1 MGKKKKKRKSSA
13 FKIIL
18 NVFLS
23 IFLVA
28 GVAFGGIVFAMIK
41 TAPPLNV
48 QQVLTFDEPSILY
61 DDKGQYMDKV
71 ITNEQRI
78 VVDYKNV
85 PQNLKNAFV
94 SIEDE
99 RFYKHH
105 GVDIKRFTGVILI
118 NVTNKI
124 KRSSKLQG
132 ASTLT
137 QQLIKIQFYPL
148 KFLLKEKFRKCT
160 YLYN

>member
-1 MGKKKKKRKSSA
+1 
-13 FKIIL
+13 
-18 NVFLS
+18 
-23 IFLVA
+23 
-28 GVAFGGIVFAMIK
+28 
-41 TAPPLNV
+41 
-48 QQVLTFDEPSILY
+48 
-61 DDKGQYMDKV
+61 MDKV

-105 GVDIKRFTGVILI
+105 GIDIKRITGATLL
-118 NVTNKI
+118 NVANKI

-148 KFLLKEKFRKCT
+148 KFLLKEKFRK
-160 YLYN
+160 YP